1 MTSQHHYP
9 LACPTGRLTITATI
23 LASAMAFIDGTAL
36 NVILPSLQ
44 ANLDATASELF
55 WVLNSYLLM
64 LAALIIIGGS
74 LGDKIGR
81 VKVFKYGIAIF
92 TIGSLLCGIA
102 ANIHQLII
110 FRGLQGIG
118 GALMIPGS
126 LAIISATFSPEEK
139 GKAIGVWSS
148 VTTVVT
154 ICGPVLGGA
163 LADLGL
169 WRMIFFL
176 NLPLGVF
183 AFWVSHVK
191 VPESFQEGSG
201 KIDWVGAVLLASSLT
216 ALTYGF
222 LEVPERGTSDII
234 VIINLALGVV
244 LLVVFLLSQKGR
256 VDAMVPFSLFANRTF
271 TGVNLLSFFLYA
283 GLGGMMLFLSL
294 NLIQIQGY
302 SQFQAGLT
310 FLPFS
315 LLMVVIAPRAGKL
328 TDQYGARNFL
338 IFGPLITAIG
348 FFMLSTIGM
357 TAGPSQYWSTFFPGF
372 IVFALGMSITVVP
385 LTTAVMTSADES
397 QSGIAS
403 GINNSVTRIA
413 STFMNAI
420 AGALA
425 IFLFAQLISES
436 PLFINSSLEVQGSI
450 LIETNKLGDA
460 QVPSSMVAD
469 NAGELNRLFQT
480 SFLEVYSTIGW
491 ICCGLA
497 LLSSAIAV
505 LTVPS
510 KNHLTSS
517 IDVPESI

>member
-1 MTSQHHYP
+1 
-9 LACPTGRLTITATI
+9 
-23 LASAMAFIDGTAL
+23 MAFIDSTAL

-44 ANLDATASELF
+44 ANLQANASELF

-64 LAALIIIGGS
+64 LAALIIVGGS

-81 VKVFKYGIAIF
+81 VRVFKYGIIIF
-92 TIGSLLCGIA
+92 TVGSLLCGLST
-102 ANIHQLII
+102 NIEQLII
-110 FRGLQGIG
+110 FRGIQGIG

-148 VTTVVT
+148 VTTIVT

-176 NLPLGVF
+176 NLPLGIF
-183 AFWVSHVK
+183 AGWISQTK
-191 VPESFQEGSG
+191 VPESHQEGSS
-201 KIDWVGAVLLASSLT
+201 KIDWLGAVLLALALT
-216 ALTYGF
+216 AITFGF
-222 LEVPERGTSDII
+222 LEMPERGATHLVVLTSLTI
-234 VIINLALGVV
+234 GVV
-244 LLVVFLLSQKGR
+244 LMIVFLLSQNKA
-256 VDAMVPFSLFANRTF
+256 DAMVPFSLFSNKTF

-315 LLMVVIAPRAGKL
+315 LLMVIIAPRAGKL
-328 TDQYGARNFL
+328 TDKYGPRNFL
-338 IFGPLITAIG
+338 IFGPLITSLG
-348 FFMLSTIGM
+348 FLILSYVGM
-357 TAGPSQYWSTFFPGF
+357 TGGPAHYWTTYFPGF

-425 IFLFAQLISES
+425 IFLFAQFIEQSA
-436 PLFINSSLEVQGSI
+436 LFIDAPLNIQRSIILETS
-450 LIETNKLGDA
+450 KLGDA
-460 QVPSSMVAD
+460 QVPASLPED
-469 NAGELNRLFQT
+469 LTTELSDLFQD
-480 SFLEVYSTIGW
+480 SFLRVYKVIGW
-491 ICCGLA
+491 LSCGLA
-497 LLSSAIAV
+497 FLSSVIAF
-505 LTVPS
+505 LTVPA
-510 KNHLTSS
+510 KN
-517 IDVPESI
+517 P